1 MKIIIPG
8 VPPSI
13 NQRYTQH
20 GKINGRLNARFDDA
34 IRMCEK
40 PSFVVK
46 RLDLTIYPHFQN
58 GDVDNRVKSFINAFE
73 RAGVKFDL
81 EYIACRFGERV
92 ANGRTIAIFEAD
104 NS

>member
-1 MKIIIPG
+1 MRT
-8 VPPSI
+8 PPSV
-13 NQRYTQH
+13 N
-20 GKINGRLNARFDDA
+20 KPEDFDIDVE
-34 IRMCEK
+34 IPEGEFYRVEITVS
-40 PSFVVK
+40 P
-46 RLDLTIYPHFQN
+46 LIQN

-92 ANGRTIAIFEAD
+92 ANGRTVAIFEAD